1 MCRTGPSIQHGTRI
15 TTVPGKRP
23 WKEALEKRF
32 PKFLAQDLPAM
43 IFWTAPRGP
52 AVLNQ
57 YRERRG

>member
-1 MCRTGPSIQHGTRI
+1 
-15 TTVPGKRP
+15 VPDRPINSARYQDHDSP